1 MKTLHLAIIV
11 GIVLTGVTIFVVQ
24 QWQSNPSG
32 TNTIIKLESPLQP
45 TQIHSEIFPDQAMT
59 SLNGLSVKGYLTDQ
73 NDIPLADKE
82 IGLKINNVT
91 FDNGTTILENIPLG
105 KTYTNKHG
113 CFYFANWNQDALDQ
127 FQKDMLEKAPHYYT
141 PPSNLSGIHTITNSI
156 GMNDITFIDASFLG
170 DSQFIGSTNSTKIM
184 YHPIIPPII
193 REPINAFLINSSS
206 LDFING
212 SSLELERGKSYN
224 FKVYSTWSESM
235 NIQSLRVEIKNLPC
249 GINVPASYVSDLTN
263 KTQLV
268 PIMMTIDKT
277 VPLGNFSTF
286 VSVNNRPLEPINLVI
301 K

>member
-1 MKTLHLAIIV
+1 MRTLHLSIII
-11 GIVLTGVTIFVVQ
+11 GIVLTGVTVFAVQ
-24 QWQSNPSG
+24 QWQSNTSG
-32 TNTIIKLESPLQP
+32 QNTVIKFESPLQP
-45 TQIHSEIFPDQAMT
+45 TQIHSEIFPAQAMT

-73 NDIPLADKE
+73 NDLPLADKE
-82 IGLKINNVT
+82 IELKINNVT

-105 KTYTNKHG
+105 NTYTNKDG
-113 CFYFANWNQDALDQ
+113 CFYFANWNQGALDQ
-127 FQKDMLEKAPHYYT
+127 FQKDMLEKAPHNYI
-141 PPSNLSGIHTITNSI
+141 PPSNLGGIHTLASV
-156 GMNDITFIDASFLG
+156 GLNDLTFIDASFLG
-170 DSQFIGSTNSTKIM
+170 DSQFTGSTNSTKIM

-235 NIQSLRVEIKNLPC
+235 NIQSLRVEMKNLPC
-249 GINVPASYVSDLTN
+249 GINVPTAYVSDLTN

-268 PIMMTIDKT
+268 PVTMTIDKT

-286 VSVNNRPLEPINLVI
+286 VSVNNRPLEQINLVI